1 MCFEE
6 ISVKCIRE
14 YKIRVFNIHV
24 YNYKLQYLYLSTQIY
39 IFFEKYTIG
48 KSKLGKTSG

>member
-24 YNYKLQYLYLSTQIY
+24 YNYKLQYLHLSTQIY
-39 IFFEKYTIG
+39 IFLIRAIE
-48 KSKLGKTSG
+48 KSKLGKKSG